1 MQIKGIAQNSCW
13 ARLDA
18 HSQRGTE
25 SDDTDAVWIS
35 DWGANAILRFDPKAE
50 RFEAFPLPDS
60 YASVRQLAGRKG
72 EVWGA
77 ESAADKLIV
86 IKSE

>member
-25 SDDTDAVWIS
+25 SHDTDAVWVS
-35 DWGANAILRFDPKAE
+35 DTGANAILRFDPKAE
-50 RFEAFPLPDS
+50 RF
-60 YASVRQLAGRKG
+60 
-72 EVWGA
+72 
-77 ESAADKLIV
+77 
-86 IKSE
+86 